1 MDADQWRRSCQLRIA
16 NTTLQN
22 RRLGNRAG
30 ATNAQVSVSGG
41 KRNSVSAT
49 GQTALWRTNIATLA
63 AINRNGRT
71 RDRNR
76 KSGRT
81 RSSSRTP
88 VPMLAGAI
96 STCTYAIPVLPPNN
110 PPPKP
115 SNRASRL
122 GNQNIES
129 VKKIPRATKN
139 TASQSTHDNLVRK
152 LDRVCIGDQCREGGS
167 SCRRRSRRS
176 ATSSRGAQVF
186 RYARSRRLP
195 LTCRIP
201 RRSFYCRSEIS
212 PPVRYQR
219 SLFRIV
225 SSAVATAHSIGSPS
239 DVVSANW
246 RRPN

>member
-1 MDADQWRRSCQLRIA
+1 MAKELPAPDCEHHAPEQKTREQGRSDE
-16 NTTLQN
+16 
-22 RRLGNRAG
+22 RAG
-30 ATNAQVSVSGG
+30 LRLRWKTQQLVNDRAD
-41 KRNSVSAT
+41 
-49 GQTALWRTNIATLA
+49 AL
-63 AINRNGRT
+63 
-71 RDRNR
+71 
-76 KSGRT
+76 
-81 RSSSRTP
+81 
-88 VPMLAGAI
+88 
-96 STCTYAIPVLPPNN
+96 CHVLPPNN

-115 SNRASRL
+115 STRASRL

-246 RRPN
+246 RRPNWVWLYSSSKSGKISNLKALA